1 MIGMKEWEKKG
12 NKIKNPWKILARYGY
27 RSERKGEISIYPLT
41 YVAKEYDTAGCSENH
56 KRLLWD
62 CCSVYVSILLP
73 CTVLR
78 LSGSISQPTCI
89 FFTGISGRCSYS
101 RKKVEVQMLI
111 FKAATIFL
119 FFYFLTDMAI
129 WSLARTFF
137 KKFMFL
143 FKVNDDHFEK
153 RLGSVS
159 VRKVE

>member
-62 CCSVYVSILLP
+62 CCSVYASILPP

-78 LSGSISQPTCI
+78 LSGSISQPTLHLFYRHQWTVFI
-89 FFTGISGRCSYS
+89 LTEKGRSSNADFQSSDYFSFFLFSYWHGY
-101 RKKVEVQMLI
+101 LI
-111 FKAATIFL
+111 FGQNIF
-119 FFYFLTDMAI
+119 
-129 WSLARTFF
+129 
-137 KKFMFL
+137 
-143 FKVNDDHFEK
+143 
-153 RLGSVS
+153 
-159 VRKVE
+159 